1 MILGGLGHFGVQWA
15 KAMGA
20 EVVALS
26 SSDRKRDDA
35 KELGC
40 DDYVVTSDP
49 EQIKPHLG
57 TFTHILCTH
66 ISEDFDW
73 KMYFD
78 LIDTDGYFIMV
89 ALPEKALSGIPA
101 MTLACRQIAL
111 VGSLIGSPRMIED
124 MLQFAAKHNVKPWLN
139 KYPMKDCNE
148 AIEAF
153 RAGKPRYRIIL
164 EN

>member
-1 MILGGLGHFGVQWA
+1 
-15 KAMGA
+15 
-20 EVVALS
+20 
-26 SSDRKRDDA
+26 
-35 KELGC
+35 
-40 DDYVVTSDP
+40 
-49 EQIKPHLG
+49 
-57 TFTHILCTH
+57 
-66 ISEDFDW
+66 
-73 KMYFD
+73 MYFD
-78 LIDTDGYFIMV
+78 LLDTDGYFIMV

-139 KYPMKDCNE
+139 KYPMKDCNK

-153 RAGKPRYRIIL
+153 REGKPRYRIVL